1 MSEPPAL
8 LLLSSTGPQYS
19 HCWTLDMFLGVLGIG
34 SVHMRKGDKLEHFLV
49 VAGGGQDC
57 AAEVAS

>member
-1 MSEPPAL
+1 
-8 LLLSSTGPQYS
+8 
-19 HCWTLDMFLGVLGIG
+19 MFLGVLGTG
-34 SVHMRKGDKLEHFLV
+34 SVQVRKGDQLEHFLV